1 MRMALSVI
9 LQLSLLAAA
18 QTASSQSPFAH
29 LPDGPAMG
37 ISVDRFHYEDEG
49 AFTTMSFHLSRLRHN
64 SLGLELGVAIFPEY
78 LSFPALVAAPDAG
91 AAFNISLP
99 GGTLLLRGGAGALV
113 AFGRGLNTIFY
124 PGAHLGAGA
133 IIRIDRRTALR
144 ADALKRWYMTE
155 GETVPF
161 WSIGLGFSIL
171 HQ

>member
-1 MRMALSVI
+1 MRMALPVI

-18 QTASSQSPFAH
+18 QTASAQGPLAH

-37 ISVDRFHYEDEG
+37 LSVDRFHYEDEG
-49 AFTTMSFHLSRLRHN
+49 AFTTMSFHLSRLRRN

-78 LSFPALVAAPDAG
+78 LAFPALVAAPDGG
-91 AAFNISLP
+91 AAFNVSLP

-113 AFGRGLNTIFY
+113 ALGRGLNTTFY
-124 PGAHLGAGA
+124 PGVHLGAGA

-161 WSIGLGFSIL
+161 WSIGLGFSVL
-171 HQ
+171 HH